1 MALHPPA
8 RQPGAA
14 PQTPARP
21 PHRPAALRPAAAAA
35 GGTGLNQSKLV
46 QLLAEWTANSR
57 AGPPALP
64 SPSAAAP
71 ALAGTSTPLAERLGR
86 WLGVHEA
93 IVLAGALKQVDRLPA
108 GDQHASTDPHPAL
121 APLRQARQAL
131 IDQTGQAEAPG
142 RTRRTRPGQASALP
156 TEPAEDPSR
165 FAPHLRAYRAR
176 QQRLADGVARLRQQ
190 ARQALADN
198 SPAGARLAALDQALA
213 EAVQARE
220 QALLA
225 SVPLLMERRFEQL
238 RDAARPEPD
247 PEAPPPVPPQGA
259 ATRALLARQAPKPAW
274 LQQFEQDAAALLH
287 AEAALRLTPVDG
299 LLAALHPPAPPA
311 P

>member
-21 PHRPAALRPAAAAA
+21 PHRPAPRPAAAA
-35 GGTGLNQSKLV
+35 GTGLNHSKLV
-46 QLLAEWTANSR
+46 QLLAEWTADSR
-57 AGPPALP
+57 AGTPALP
-64 SPSAAAP
+64 SPSAGAP
-71 ALAGTSTPLAERLGR
+71 ALAGSGTPLAERLGR

-93 IVLAGALKQVDRLPA
+93 IGLAGALKQLDRLPA
-108 GDQHASTDPHPAL
+108 ADQPPNTPPHPAL
-121 APLRQARQAL
+121 AQLGQARQAL

-142 RTRRTRPGQASALP
+142 RTRRTRPGQPSALP

-165 FAPHLRAYRAR
+165 FAPHLRAYRTR

-190 ARQALADN
+190 ARQALAD
-198 SPAGARLAALDQALA
+198 SGPAGARLAALDQALA

-238 RDAARPEPD
+238 RAAAEPEASPETPAPAARP
-247 PEAPPPVPPQGA
+247 GT
-259 ATRALLARQAPKPAW
+259 ATRALLARQAPKPVW
-274 LQQFEQDAAALLH
+274 LQQFEHDAAALLH
-287 AEAALRLTPVDG
+287 AEATLRLTPVDG